1 MVIKGVIRYIPRAQ
15 SYNQPRRKTGP
26 MVSGFMLNGWVEV
39 DGRRLSE
46 SEVEEIL
53 RESPTSLS
61 GFGGEFFLSWD
72 GCSARDHFGII
83 PGDCPAGSIVCD
95 GEVIGA
101 ADPRPLE
108 LGLAEAIETA
118 VRLRSDEGVV
128 ALSGGVDSVLVAA
141 IARRECV
148 VVGVEGSHDLKRA
161 QAVASELDLS
171 LETAKIDPGRIEEA
185 LAEVLEVIPRPNP
198 VDASIAATLYFVAEW
213 AGDHGYERILA
224 GQGADELFGGYAR
237 YLDTN
242 TLGQDL
248 ERDFRGLAVQAERDQ
263 AVAGLFGAYF
273 SLPYLDVRVVR
284 KAMAIPPEEKV
295 RNGIRKRPLREVAAR
310 HMPNDVAYREKKA
323 MQYGSGVMREMK
335 RLARRRGFGKVGDFL
350 EEIR

>member
-1 MVIKGVIRYIPRAQ
+1 
-15 SYNQPRRKTGP
+15 
-26 MVSGFMLNGWVEV
+26 MVSGFLLKGWVEV

-46 SEVEEIL
+46 SEAEEIL
-53 RESPTSLS
+53 RESPASLS

-72 GCSARDHFGII
+72 ACSARDHFGII

-95 GEVIGA
+95 GEFVGA
-101 ADPRPLE
+101 VDPRPPD
-108 LGLAEAIETA
+108 LGLAEAIEVA
-118 VRLRSDEGVV
+118 VGLRRDEGVV
-128 ALSGGVDSVLVAA
+128 ALSGGVDSALVAA

-148 VVGVEGSHDLKRA
+148 VVGVEGSADMKRSKE
-161 QAVASELDLS
+161 VAEVLDLQ
-171 LETAKIDPGRIEEA
+171 LETARIDPGRIEEA
-185 LAEVLEVIPRPNP
+185 LVEVLAVIPRANP

-237 YLDTN
+237 YLETV
-242 TLGQDL
+242 TLGSDL
-248 ERDFRGLAVQAERDQ
+248 ERDFLGLAVQAARDQ

-273 SLPYLDVRVVR
+273 SLPYLDVRVAR

-295 RNGIRKRPLREVAAR
+295 GGGVRKRPLREVAAQ
-310 HMPNDVAYREKKA
+310 HMPNEIAYREKKA
-323 MQYGSGVMREMK
+323 MQYGSGMMREMK
-335 RLARRRGFGKVGDFL
+335 KLARRRGFLKVGDFL

>member
-1 MVIKGVIRYIPRAQ
+1 MMLKGWA
-15 SYNQPRRKTGP
+15 
-26 MVSGFMLNGWVEV
+26 EV

-46 SEVEEIL
+46 FEVKEIL
-53 RESPTSLS
+53 REGPRSASN
-61 GFGGEFFLSWD
+61 FGGEFFLSWD

-83 PGDCPAGSIVCD
+83 PGDCPAGTIVCD
-95 GEVIGA
+95 GEVVGA
-101 ADPRPLE
+101 VDPQPPD
-108 LGLAEAIETA
+108 LGLAEAIEVA

-128 ALSGGVDSVLVAA
+128 ALSGGVDSALVAA
-141 IARRECV
+141 LARRECV
-148 VVGVEGSHDLKRA
+148 VVGVEGSGDLKRA
-161 QAVASELDLS
+161 REVADVLDLQ
-171 LETAKIDPGRIEEA
+171 LKTATIDPGRIEEA
-185 LAEVLEVIPRPNP
+185 LAEVLAVIPRQNP
-198 VDASIAATLYFVAEW
+198 VDASIAATLFFVAEW

-237 YLDTN
+237 YLETE
-242 TLGQDL
+242 TLGDDL

-295 RNGIRKRPLREVAAR
+295 KDGVRKRPLREVAAR
-310 HMPNDVAYREKKA
+310 HMPNEVAYREKKA

-335 RLARRRGFGKVGDFL
+335 RLARRKGFGKVGDFL